1 MIYRHLFS
9 GILAEGFFFFFPNEA
24 RIIASKQGRSG
35 VTADG
40 WECFELQGPFR
51 ALCCSDQ

>member
-1 MIYRHLFS
+1 MIYCHLFS
-9 GILAEGFFFFFPNEA
+9 SILAEDFFFFPNEA
-24 RIIASKQGRSG
+24 RIMASKQGRSG

-40 WECFELQGPFR
+40 WECFELQGPLR